1 MFTVEPAVSLPL
13 KKRYMR
19 GRRLVV
25 LDIENAVGH
34 ADLTCE
40 EVIWVRERLAALI
53 GLTDSD
59 QVVVGSSHL
68 GLAAVGF
75 ARPQTRRVVR
85 SGENGADL
93 ALLEVLDEDLP
104 SRYDAVVLVSGDGD
118 SSPTRSLHLGGA
130 GVRVFQVVGHVDG
143 LAKRLRLAASQVI
156 YFGGRIQPQTLG
168 GTA

>member
-1 MFTVEPAVSLPL
+1 MFTVKAAALPL

-75 ARPQTRRVVR
+75 AWPQTRRVVR

-104 SRYDAVVLVSGDGD
+104 SRYDAVVLVSGDGIFTD
-118 SSPTRSLHLGGA
+118 AVAHLGGA
-130 GVRVFQVVGHVDG
+130 GVRVQVVGHVDG

-156 YFGGRIQPQTLG
+156 YFGGRIQPHTLG